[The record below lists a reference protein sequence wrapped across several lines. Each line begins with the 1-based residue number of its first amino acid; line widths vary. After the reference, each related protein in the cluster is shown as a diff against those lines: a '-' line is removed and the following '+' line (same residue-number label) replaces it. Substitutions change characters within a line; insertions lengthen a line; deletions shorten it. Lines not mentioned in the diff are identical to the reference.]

1 MAHELDMSNGR
12 ANMMYAGDRPWHGL
26 GKYVGDQPVTAEE
39 AIVAAGMDWD
49 VNLREMYTYPTDTS
63 LAVQVPDRFA
73 VTRSDTHDVLG
84 TVGKVF
90 TPLQNREA
98 FKFMDAVAG
107 PERLVRYHTAGSLF
121 GGEQVWLL
129 AELTNLVADIVPN
142 DPLRPYMCLINGHTG
157 KMNLQVF
164 PTAVRVVCNN
174 TKTMAIGAAKEDKD
188 TSPYVKIRHSRKIHD
203 KVEEARRALGF
214 AVERVEAFTG
224 CMRHLARK
232 PITSAQWNDMLDQL
246 VPVPELPEGKDSSR
260 GRTMAMNKHAR
271 LTELFE
277 AGVGADIP
285 GVRGTGWGAYNA
297 ITQYTTHDFAV
308 RAGNKDASDYQQR
321 KSERL
326 LDSSWFGA
334 GADMN
339 KRGLKLL
346 LEA

>member
-98 FKFMDAVAG
+98 FKFMDEVAG

-203 KVEEARRALGF
+203 KVEEARRVLGF
-214 AVERVEAFTG
+214 AVERVELFTG

-232 PITSAQWNDMLDQL
+232 PITSAQWNDMLDLL
-246 VPVPELPEGKDSSR
+246 VR
-260 GRTMAMNKHAR
+260 GRYRYGHPRRARHGLGCVQCNHAVHDTRLRCACRQQGCVRLPATQERATAR
-271 LTELFE
+271 LL
-277 AGVGADIP
+277 V
-285 GVRGTGWGAYNA
+285 VRRRCGHEQAW
-297 ITQYTTHDFAV
+297 
-308 RAGNKDASDYQQR
+308 
-321 KSERL
+321 
-326 LDSSWFGA
+326 
-334 GADMN
+334 
-339 KRGLKLL
+339 
-346 LEA
+346 LEATT